1 MTQVTI
7 ITPTYNRGQQ
17 LGKLYDSLLK
27 QSDKDFN
34 WLIVD
39 DGSTD
44 DTESIVQEWIRENK
58 LALKYIKKKN
68 GGKHTALNVGIPQIE
83 SPWTFIVDSD
93 DYITENAIQLIK
105 QKISADD
112 SDIICGLAFLRQ
124 SKNGGYLTNKLVPSS
139 GMVDDFCHCR
149 YNLDIQGDMAEVWK
163 TRCLKEFPFPEFENE
178 KFCSEDV
185 VWISM
190 AQKYKMCFYNEVIY
204 ISDYLEGGL
213 TKSRRKQNLMSPKG
227 VMHRGVVQLDANLPF
242 KYKCRAM
249 MYYQV
254 YGKAAGYSAG
264 YLFRES
270 KHKTLFVCMFFLSM
284 LAYKKLTNV

>member
-7 ITPTYNRGQQ
+7 ITPTYNRAKE
-17 LGKLYDSLLK
+17 LKRLYESLLV
-27 QSDKDFN
+27 QTDKDFC

-44 DTESIVQEWIRENK
+44 DTESVVQQWIHEDK
-58 LALKYIKKKN
+58 IPLEYIKKPN
-68 GGKHTALNVGIPQIE
+68 GGKHTALNIGIPKIE

-93 DYITENAIQLIK
+93 DYLTENAIEMIN
-105 QKISADD
+105 QKVNSDD

-124 SKNGGYLTNKLVPSS
+124 SSNGNLLTNKVVPQD
-139 GMVDDFCHCR
+139 GMIDDFCHCR
-149 YNLDIQGDMAEVWK
+149 YGLDIQGDMAEVWK
-163 TRCLKEFPFPEFENE
+163 TNCLKEFPFPEFPNE

-190 AQKYKMCFYNEVIY
+190 AQKYKMRFYNEVIY
-204 ISDYLEGGL
+204 MCDYLDGGL
-213 TKSRRKQNLMSPKG
+213 TKSRRKQNRMSPKG
-227 VMHRGVVQLDANLPF
+227 VMNRGIVQLDADLPL
-242 KYKCRAM
+242 KYKCKAM

-254 YGKAAGYSAG
+254 YGKAAGYSYK

-270 KHKTLFVCMFFLSM
+270 ENKLLYVIMFGLSGI
-284 LAYKKLTNV
+284 AYKKLI